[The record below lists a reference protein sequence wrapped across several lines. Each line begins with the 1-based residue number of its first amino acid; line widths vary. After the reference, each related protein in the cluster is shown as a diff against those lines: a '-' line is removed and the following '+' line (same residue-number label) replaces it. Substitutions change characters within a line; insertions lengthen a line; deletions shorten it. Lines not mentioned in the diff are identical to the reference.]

1 MHQHTHT
8 MKWELRTNE
17 EKTVE
22 RYCTG
27 CARKVE
33 FKDSGVRR
41 HNANGK
47 NLTQFAIY
55 KCKKGHTWNQ
65 RLQDYKAKVADIVSD
80 PKSLERE
87 RYSILNS
94 KPETV
99 EITHSGLLK
108 EILKNFESCTIKL
121 YGQGKRVRLDKILS
135 EKFDDMSRNQIQSA
149 IEKGYVRINKSNTKS
164 SAKLKAGDEIFIS
177 AEVLEMT

>member
-47 NLTQFAIY
+47 KNLTNLQFINA
-55 KCKKGHTWNQ
+55 KKGTY
-65 RLQDYKAKVADIVSD
+65 LESKVA
-80 PKSLERE
+80 
-87 RYSILNS
+87 
-94 KPETV
+94 
-99 EITHSGLLK
+99 
-108 EILKNFESCTIKL
+108 
-121 YGQGKRVRLDKILS
+121 RL
-135 EKFDDMSRNQIQSA
+135 
-149 IEKGYVRINKSNTKS
+149 
-164 SAKLKAGDEIFIS
+164 
-177 AEVLEMT
+177 